1 MVKALYDGRLAVD
14 IAGLKMATPVTTG
27 SGTFGFGLEFTDFL
41 DLEKVGAVTVKG
53 TSLEP
58 AAGNKGQRAVETPSG
73 MLNCIGLENPG
84 SEYFLQHT
92 LPELR
97 QYDVPVIV
105 NIYGHTPEEYGA
117 VAKKLDVDG
126 VDAVE
131 INISCPNVK
140 EGGIVFGTVPEAAA
154 EVVRAVKANTS
165 KMVIA
170 KLSPNVTDI
179 VVMAKAVEAAGADA
193 ISMINT
199 LLGTKIDIE
208 RQRPVLGNV
217 TGGLSGPAVRPV
229 AVRLVYQV
237 AQAVHIPSSAW
248 AASCAPRTLSSS
260 CSQVPAL
267 LLSAQQ
273 TLCSR
278 ILLKPSRMVCWH
290 ISTDMARRTSA
301 KLLAWLCLM
310 AKRVCRCITTLYN
323 TPSASERLLGVRV
336 CTPSS
341 PFFASDAFSSVF

>member
-1 MVKALYDGRLAVD
+1 MVNLYDGRLAVD
-14 IAGLKMATPVTTG
+14 IAGLKMQTPVTTG

-53 TSLEP
+53 TSLLP

-84 SEYFLQHT
+84 SDYFLQHT

-105 NIYGHTPEEYGA
+105 NIYGHSPEEYGQ

-140 EGGIVFGTVPEAAA
+140 EGGIVFGTCPEAAT
-154 EVVRAVKANTS
+154 EVVAQVKQNTS
-165 KMVIA
+165 KMVIT

-179 VVMAKAVEAAGADA
+179 VSMAKAVEAAGTDA

-208 RQRPVLGNV
+208 RQRPVLGNI

-237 AQAVHIPSSAW
+237 AQAVRVPIIGMGGIMCAEDAIEFMLAGASAV
-248 AASCAPRTLSSS
+248 AVGTANFVQPDIAETIAHGMLAYLDRHKLEKITDVIGL
-260 CSQVPAL
+260 AL
-267 LLSAQQ
+267 PEGKQSM
-273 TLCSR
+273 
-278 ILLKPSRMVCWH
+278 P
-290 ISTDMARRTSA
+290 
-301 KLLAWLCLM
+301 
-310 AKRVCRCITTLYN
+310 LYK
-323 TPSASERLLGVRV
+323 
-336 CTPSS
+336 
-341 PFFASDAFSSVF
+341 

>member
-1 MVKALYDGRLAVD
+1 MVKPLYDGRLAVD
-14 IAGLKMATPVTTG
+14 IAGLKMRTPVTTG

-41 DLEKVGAVTVKG
+41 DLEKLGAVTVKG
-53 TSLEP
+53 TSLLP

-84 SEYFLQHT
+84 SEYFLEHT

-97 QYDVPVIV
+97 RYDVPVIV
-105 NIYGHTPEEYGA
+105 NIYGHSPEEYGEIA
-117 VAKKLDVDG
+117 RRLDVEG

-140 EGGIVFGTVPEAAA
+140 EGGIVFGTCPEAAA
-154 EVVRAVKANTS
+154 EVISQVRRNTG
-165 KMVIA
+165 KMVIT

-179 VVMAKAVEAAGADA
+179 VTMAKAAEAAGTDA

-199 LLGTKIDIE
+199 LLGTRIDIE

-237 AQAVHIPSSAW
+237 AQAVSVPIIGMGGIMCAEDAIEFMLAGASAV
-248 AASCAPRTLSSS
+248 AVGTANFIQPDIAETIAHGMLAYLDRHKAHNIEEIVGLALPQGKASMP
-260 CSQVPAL
+260 
-267 LLSAQQ
+267 
-273 TLCSR
+273 
-278 ILLKPSRMVCWH
+278 
-290 ISTDMARRTSA
+290 
-301 KLLAWLCLM
+301 
-310 AKRVCRCITTLYN
+310 LY
-323 TPSASERLLGVRV
+323 SKGV
-336 CTPSS
+336 
-341 PFFASDAFSSVF
+341 

>member
-1 MVKALYDGRLAVD
+1 M
-14 IAGLKMATPVTTG
+14 
-27 SGTFGFGLEFTDFL
+27 
-41 DLEKVGAVTVKG
+41 
-53 TSLEP
+53 
-58 AAGNKGQRAVETPSG
+58 
-73 MLNCIGLENPG
+73 
-84 SEYFLQHT
+84 
-92 LPELR
+92 
-97 QYDVPVIV
+97 IV

-154 EVVRAVKANTS
+154 EVVRAVKANTG

-237 AQAVHIPSSAW
+237 AQAVHIPIIGMGGIM
-248 AASCAPRTLSSS
+248 CARMQLSS
-260 CSQVPAL
+260 CWQAQV
-267 LLSAQQ
+267 
-273 TLCSR
+273 R
-278 ILLKPSRMVCWH
+278 
-290 ISTDMARRTSA
+290 
-301 KLLAWLCLM
+301 
-310 AKRVCRCITTLYN
+310 
-323 TPSASERLLGVRV
+323 
-336 CTPSS
+336 
-341 PFFASDAFSSVF
+341 

>member
-1 MVKALYDGRLAVD
+1 MVKSLYEGRLAVD

-41 DLEKVGAVTVKG
+41 DLEKVGAVCVKG
-53 TSLEP
+53 TSLLP
-58 AAGNKGQRAVETPSG
+58 SAGNKGQRAVETPSG

-92 LPELR
+92 LLELR
-97 QYDVPVIV
+97 KYDVPVIV
-105 NIYGHTPEEYGA
+105 NIYGHSPEEYGE
-117 VAKKLDVDG
+117 VAKKLDVAG

-140 EGGIVFGTVPEAAA
+140 EGGIVFGTCPDAAA
-154 EVVRAVKANTS
+154 EVVNQVKSNTS
-165 KMVIA
+165 KIVIT

-179 VVMAKAVEAAGADA
+179 VSMAKAVEEAGTDA

-237 AQAVHIPSSAW
+237 AQAVKVPIIGMGGIM
-248 AASCAPRTLSSS
+248 CAE
-260 CSQVPAL
+260 
-267 LLSAQQ
+267 
-273 TLCSR
+273 
-278 ILLKPSRMVCWH
+278 
-290 ISTDMARRTSA
+290 D
-301 KLLAWLCLM
+301 
-310 AKRVCRCITTLYN
+310 
-323 TPSASERLLGVRV
+323 ASEFMLAG
-336 CTPSS
+336 
-341 PFFASDAFSSVF
+341 ASAVAVGTANFVHPDIAETIAQGMLAYLDRHKVQNITDIVGLALPNGKASMPLFK

>member
-1 MVKALYDGRLAVD
+1 MSSLAVNFLG
-14 IAGLKMATPVTTG
+14 IPMASPLIG
-27 SGTFGFGLEFTDFL
+27 ASGTVGFGLELAKFIDMK
-41 DLEKVGAVTVKG
+41 EIGAISGKG
-53 TSLEP
+53 LAPTP
-58 AAGNKGQRAVETPSG
+58 WTGNNGTRIAETTSG

-84 SEYFLQHT
+84 SEYFLEHT
-92 LPELR
+92 LPELKK
-97 QYDVPVIV
+97 YNVPVIV

-154 EVVRAVKANTS
+154 EVVRAVKANTG

-237 AQAVHIPSSAW
+237 AQAVHIPIIGMGGIMCAEDAIEFMLAGASAV
-248 AASCAPRTLSSS
+248 AVGTANFVQPDIAETIAHGMLAYLDRHNAQNISEIVGL
-260 CSQVPAL
+260 AL
-267 LLSAQQ
+267 PEGKKSMPLFNEA
-273 TLCSR
+273 
-278 ILLKPSRMVCWH
+278 
-290 ISTDMARRTSA
+290 
-301 KLLAWLCLM
+301 
-310 AKRVCRCITTLYN
+310 
-323 TPSASERLLGVRV
+323 E
-336 CTPSS
+336 
-341 PFFASDAFSSVF
+341 